1 MPSSVILGTARTP
14 FGKMGGGLSS
24 LDATD
29 LGGTVI
35 EAALERSGVAPEQVE
50 QVVFGQVL
58 QAGQGQIPSRQ
69 AQIKGGIPKEVPSE
83 TINKV
88 CASGMRSLGLA
99 DQAIRAGDTDVAV
112 TGGME
117 SMSQA
122 PYLLPGARFGF
133 RMGDVKA
140 IDAMTHDGLTNP
152 FTEKQMINEASEV
165 SNELEITRADMDR
178 FAERSHQL
186 AAEATD
192 AGRLADEIV
201 GVTVKS
207 RKGET
212 TVEADEAIR
221 PDTTLETL
229 AKLKAIGGDDATHTA
244 GNAPGVNDGAGAVVV
259 ASDEWAER
267 EGREPLARVVSY
279 GTVADD
285 FPYLAKTPARAAKQA
300 LEKIGK
306 SPEDVDLWEINEAF
320 ASVAINS
327 MRMLGIDEEKVNVN
341 GGAIA
346 LGHPIGA
353 SGARIVGAL
362 VHELR
367 RRGGGLGVAA
377 ICSGGGQGDAIVIEV
392 NGAEPVQRA
401 PRAIAAGCRVL
412 RSRQDPDGGV
422 ERDAVRPRRGPPGDR
437 QAAPACGAGGRA
449 PPLPAARR
457 DRRAHRRGA
466 ARSPAS

>member
-35 EAALERSGVAPEQVE
+35 EAALDRSGVAPEQVE

-99 DQAIRAGDTDVAV
+99 DQAIRAGDSNVAV

-122 PYLLPGARFGF
+122 PYLLPNARFGF
-133 RMGDVKA
+133 RMGDVQA
-140 IDAMTHDGLTNP
+140 LDAMTHDGLTNP

-165 SNELEITRADMDR
+165 GNELEITRVDMDR
-178 FAERSHQL
+178 FAERSHRL
-186 AAEATD
+186 AHEATE
-192 AGRLADEIV
+192 AGRLAEEIV

-221 PDTTLETL
+221 PETTLETL
-229 AKLKAIGGDDATHTA
+229 AGLKAIGGPDATHTA
-244 GNAPGVNDGAGAVVV
+244 GNAPGVNDGAGAIVV
-259 ASDEWAER
+259 ASEEWAEK
-267 EGREPLARVVSY
+267 EGKTPLARILSY

-285 FPYLAKTPARAAKQA
+285 FPYLAKTPANASKLA

-320 ASVAINS
+320 ASVALNS
-327 MRMLGIDEEKVNVN
+327 VRMLGVDEEKVNVN

-353 SGARIVGAL
+353 SGSRIVGAL

-377 ICSGGGQGDAIVIEV
+377 ICSGGGQGDAIVVEV
-392 NGAEPVQRA
+392 DGA
-401 PRAIAAGCRVL
+401 
-412 RSRQDPDGGV
+412 
-422 ERDAVRPRRGPPGDR
+422 
-437 QAAPACGAGGRA
+437 
-449 PPLPAARR
+449 
-457 DRRAHRRGA
+457 
-466 ARSPAS
+466 

>member
-35 EAALERSGVAPEQVE
+35 EAALERSGVEPEQVE

-88 CASGMRSLGLA
+88 CASGMRSLGIA
-99 DQAIRAGDTDVAV
+99 DMAIRAGDTDIAV

-117 SMSQA
+117 SMSKA

-133 RMGDVKA
+133 RMGDVQA
-140 IDAMTHDGLTNP
+140 LDSMTHDGLTNS
-152 FTEKQMINEASEV
+152 FTHKQMINEASEV

-178 FAERSHQL
+178 FAARSHQL
-186 AAEATD
+186 AAKATD
-192 AGRLADEIV
+192 EGRLAEEIV
-201 GVTVKS
+201 TVTVK
-207 RKGET
+207 RKKED
-212 TVEADEAIR
+212 VEVAADEAIR
-221 PDTTLETL
+221 PETTVEVL
-229 AKLKAIGGDDATHTA
+229 AKLRPVGGEDATHTA
-244 GNAPGVNDGAGAVVV
+244 GNSPGVNDGAGAVVV
-259 ASDEWAER
+259 ASEEWAKR
-267 EGREPLARVVSY
+267 EGHVPLARVLSY

-285 FPYLAKTPARAAKQA
+285 FAYLARTPAGAAKQA
-300 LEKIGK
+300 LEKIGR
-306 SPEDVDLWEINEAF
+306 SPSDVDLWEINEAF

-327 MRMLGIDEEKVNVN
+327 VRMLRIDDEKVNVN

-362 VHELR
+362 V
-367 RRGGGLGVAA
+367 
-377 ICSGGGQGDAIVIEV
+377 
-392 NGAEPVQRA
+392 
-401 PRAIAAGCRVL
+401 
-412 RSRQDPDGGV
+412 
-422 ERDAVRPRRGPPGDR
+422 
-437 QAAPACGAGGRA
+437 
-449 PPLPAARR
+449 
-457 DRRAHRRGA
+457 
-466 ARSPAS
+466 

>member
-1 MPSSVILGTARTP
+1 MSKTVILSTARTP
-14 FGKMGGGLSS
+14 FGKMGGGLSP

-29 LGGTVI
+29 LGGTAI
-35 EAALERSGVAPEQVE
+35 SEALDRAEVKPDEVQGVVY
-50 QVVFGQVL
+50 GQVL

-69 AQIKGGIPKEVPSE
+69 AQIKAGIPREVPSE
-83 TINKV
+83 TVNKV
-88 CASGMRSLGLA
+88 CASGMRSIGIA
-99 DQAIRAGDTDVAV
+99 DQAIRAGDLQIGV

-117 SMSQA
+117 SMSKA

-186 AAEATD
+186 AHKATEDGKLAE
-192 AGRLADEIV
+192 EIV
-201 GVTVKS
+201 TVTVKS
-207 RKGET
+207 KKGENE
-212 TVEADEAIR
+212 VAVDEAIR
-221 PDTTLETL
+221 PDTTLEGL
-229 AKLKAIGGDDATHTA
+229 SKLKAVGGDDATHTA
-244 GNAPGVNDGAGAVVV
+244 GNSPGVNDGAGAVVV
-259 ASDEWAER
+259 ASDEWAEQN
-267 EGREPLARVVSY
+267 GKGAIATVLAY
-279 GTVADD
+279 GQVADD
-285 FPYLAKTPARAAKQA
+285 FAYLAKTPARAAMQA

-306 SPEDVDLWEINEAF
+306 QPRDVDLWEINEAF

-327 MRMLGIDEEKVNVN
+327 IRMLEIDDDNVNVN

-367 RRGGGLGVAA
+367 RRGGGLGCAA
-377 ICSGGGQGDAIVIEV
+377 ICSGGGQGDAIVVEV
-392 NGAEPVQRA
+392 NG
-401 PRAIAAGCRVL
+401 G
-412 RSRQDPDGGV
+412 
-422 ERDAVRPRRGPPGDR
+422 
-437 QAAPACGAGGRA
+437 
-449 PPLPAARR
+449 
-457 DRRAHRRGA
+457 
-466 ARSPAS
+466 

>member
-1 MPSSVILGTARTP
+1 MSKTVILSTARTP

-29 LGGTVI
+29 LGGTAI
-35 EAALERSGVAPEQVE
+35 SEALDRAEVKPDEVRGVVY
-50 QVVFGQVL
+50 GQVL

-69 AQIKGGIPKEVPSE
+69 AQIKAGIPREVPSE
-83 TINKV
+83 TVNKV
-88 CASGMRSLGLA
+88 CASGMRAIGIA
-99 DQAIRAGDTDVAV
+99 DQAIRAGDLGIGV

-117 SMSQA
+117 SMSMA

-186 AAEATD
+186 AHKATEE
-192 AGRLADEIV
+192 GRLAEEIITV
-201 GVTVKS
+201 AVKS
-207 RKGET
+207 KKGENE
-212 TVEADEAIR
+212 VAVDEGIR
-221 PDTTLETL
+221 PDTTLEVL
-229 AKLKAIGGDDATHTA
+229 SKLKAVGGDDATHTA
-244 GNAPGVNDGAGAVVV
+244 GNSPGVNDGAGAVVV
-259 ASDEWAER
+259 ASDEWAKQN
-267 EGREPLARVVSY
+267 GKGAIATVLAY
-279 GTVADD
+279 GQVADD
-285 FPYLAKTPARAAKQA
+285 FPYLAKTPANAAMQA

-306 SPEDVDLWEINEAF
+306 QPGDVDLWEINEAF

-327 MRMLGIDEEKVNVN
+327 IRMLEIDEERVNVN

-367 RRGGGLGVAA
+367 RRGGGLGCAA
-377 ICSGGGQGDAIVIEV
+377 ICSGGGQGDAIVVEV
-392 NGAEPVQRA
+392 NGA
-401 PRAIAAGCRVL
+401 
-412 RSRQDPDGGV
+412 
-422 ERDAVRPRRGPPGDR
+422 
-437 QAAPACGAGGRA
+437 
-449 PPLPAARR
+449 
-457 DRRAHRRGA
+457 
-466 ARSPAS
+466 

>member
-29 LGGTVI
+29 LGGQVI
-35 EAALERSGVAPEQVE
+35 EAALDRSGVAPEQVE

-99 DQAIRAGDTDVAV
+99 DQAIRAGDSNVAV

-122 PYLLPGARFGF
+122 PYLLPNARFGF

-140 IDAMTHDGLTNP
+140 LDAMTHDGLTNP

-165 SNELEITRADMDR
+165 SNELEITRVDMDR
-178 FAERSHQL
+178 FAERSHRL
-186 AAEATD
+186 AREATE
-192 AGRLADEIV
+192 AGRLAEEIV

-244 GNAPGVNDGAGAVVV
+244 GNAPGVNDGAGAIVV
-259 ASDEWAER
+259 ASEEWAEK
-267 EGREPLARVVSY
+267 EGKAPLARILSY

-285 FPYLAKTPARAAKQA
+285 FPYLAKTPANAAKQA

-306 SPEDVDLWEINEAF
+306 GADEVDLWEINEAF
-320 ASVAINS
+320 ASVALNS
-327 MRMLGIDEEKVNVN
+327 VRMLGVDEEKVNVN

-392 NGAEPVQRA
+392 NG
-401 PRAIAAGCRVL
+401 G
-412 RSRQDPDGGV
+412 
-422 ERDAVRPRRGPPGDR
+422 
-437 QAAPACGAGGRA
+437 
-449 PPLPAARR
+449 
-457 DRRAHRRGA
+457 
-466 ARSPAS
+466 

>member
-1 MPSSVILGTARTP
+1 MPSTVILGTARTP
-14 FGKMGGGLSS
+14 FGKMGGALSS
-24 LDATD
+24 LGATD

-35 EAALERSGVAPEQVE
+35 EAALDRSGVAPERVQ

-88 CASGMRSLGLA
+88 CASGMRSVGLA
-99 DQAIRAGDTDVAV
+99 DLSIRAGDSEVAV

-117 SMSQA
+117 SMSGA

-133 RMGDVKA
+133 RMGDVNA

-165 SNELEITRADMDR
+165 SNEMEITRADMDR
-178 FAERSHQL
+178 FAERSHRL

-207 RKGET
+207 RKGES

-221 PDTTLETL
+221 PDTTIETL
-229 AKLKAIGGDDATHTA
+229 AGLKAIGGPDATHTA
-244 GNAPGVNDGAGAVVV
+244 GNAPGVNDGAAAIVV

-267 EGREPLARVVSY
+267 EGRTPLARVLSY
-279 GTVADD
+279 GAVADD
-285 FPYLAKTPARAAKQA
+285 FPYLARTPANAAKQA

-306 SPEDVDLWEINEAF
+306 SPADVDLWEINEAF

-327 MRMLGIDEEKVNVN
+327 VRMLGVDEEKVNVN

-353 SGARIVGAL
+353 SGGRIIGAL
-362 VHELR
+362 VHELQ
-367 RRGGGLGVAA
+367 RRGGGLGCAA
-377 ICSGGGQGDAIVIEV
+377 ICSGGGQGDAIVLEV
-392 NGAEPVQRA
+392 
-401 PRAIAAGCRVL
+401 
-412 RSRQDPDGGV
+412 
-422 ERDAVRPRRGPPGDR
+422 
-437 QAAPACGAGGRA
+437 
-449 PPLPAARR
+449 
-457 DRRAHRRGA
+457 
-466 ARSPAS
+466 ASQ

>member
-14 FGKMGGGLSS
+14 FGKMGGGLKS

-35 EAALERSGVAPEQVE
+35 EAALDRSGVAPEQVE

-69 AQIKGGIPKEVPSE
+69 AQIKGGIPKGVPSE
-83 TINKV
+83 TVNKV
-88 CASGMRSLGLA
+88 CASGMRSIGIA
-99 DQAIRAGDTDVAV
+99 DQAIRAGDLEVGV

-117 SMSQA
+117 SMSKA

-133 RMGDVKA
+133 RMGDVTA

-186 AAEATD
+186 AHKATEDGKLAE
-192 AGRLADEIV
+192 EIV
-201 GVTVKS
+201 TVTVRSK
-207 RKGET
+207 KGENE
-212 TVEADEAIR
+212 VAADEAIR

-244 GNAPGVNDGAGAVVV
+244 GNSPGVNGGAAAVVV
-259 ASDEWAER
+259 ASDEWAAAN
-267 EGREPLARVVSY
+267 GRTPLARVLAY
-279 GTVADD
+279 GMVADD
-285 FPYLAKTPARAAKQA
+285 FPYLARTPANAAKQA

-306 SPEDVDLWEINEAF
+306 SADEIDLWEINEAF
-320 ASVAINS
+320 ASVALNS
-327 MRMLGIDEEKVNVN
+327 VRMLGIDEENVNVN

-367 RRGGGLGVAA
+367 RRGGGLGCAA
-377 ICSGGGQGDAIVIEV
+377 ICSGGGQGDAILVEV
-392 NGAEPVQRA
+392 NG
-401 PRAIAAGCRVL
+401 
-412 RSRQDPDGGV
+412 S
-422 ERDAVRPRRGPPGDR
+422 
-437 QAAPACGAGGRA
+437 
-449 PPLPAARR
+449 
-457 DRRAHRRGA
+457 
-466 ARSPAS
+466 